1 MSTMLTRQQ
10 LAERLNVSV
19 ATLSRWQRSNP
30 DFPPPV
36 RIGGPNAKP
45 LWPES
50 VLEDL
55 ARAARPV
62 R

>member
-1 MSTMLTRQQ
+1 MSAMLTRQQ
-10 LAERLNVSV
+10 LAERLNIST
-19 ATLSRWQRSNP
+19 ATLARWIRSNP

-45 LWPES
+45 LWPET
-50 VLEDL
+50 VLDEI
-55 ARAARPV
+55 ARVSRTV

>member
-1 MSTMLTRQQ
+1 MQEHHAL
-10 LAERLNVSV
+10 
-19 ATLSRWQRSNP
+19 ATLARWQRSNP
-30 DFPPPV
+30 DFPAPM

-50 VLEDL
+50 VLDEL
-55 ARAARPV
+55 ARVSRTV